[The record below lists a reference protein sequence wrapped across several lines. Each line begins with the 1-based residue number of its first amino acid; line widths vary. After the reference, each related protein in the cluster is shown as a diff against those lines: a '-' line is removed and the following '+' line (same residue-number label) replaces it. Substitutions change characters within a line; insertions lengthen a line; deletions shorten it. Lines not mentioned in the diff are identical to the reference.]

1 MILIKNKLLIIVLLF
16 SFVLP
21 LGGFGIKANS
31 NFISREGSSI
41 EDNFN
46 LTYKSAN
53 TSVETGFGI
62 FFYIDALP
70 NGLAL
75 EYSYEL
81 LNIQPLDMN
90 ISLNSESYQ
99 TEFVSLKQTQYF
111 TIRKNWKSLSVPLV
125 AKMAINYGIGYNT
138 HKLIVPSVS
147 LLKDITNTN
156 NIDDLFNQSN
166 QDFSLSDISD
176 LLSDYGQDANGIH
189 FQIGGQAKLLFFNIF
204 TSMRYTFLFES
215 NNSNMKSFPSIT
227 VSAGY
232 GI

>member
-1 MILIKNKLLIIVLLF
+1 MILIKNKLLIMVLLC

-31 NFISREGSSI
+31 NLISREGSSM
-41 EDNFN
+41 ENNFN
-46 LTYKSAN
+46 LAYESTN
-53 TSVETGFGI
+53 TTEGGLGI

-70 NGLAL
+70 SGLAV

-81 LNIQPLDMN
+81 LNVQSLDMN
-90 ISLNSESYQ
+90 ISLDSESYL
-99 TEFVSLKQTQYF
+99 TEFVSFKQSQYF
-111 TIRKNWKSLSVPLV
+111 TIRKNWKSLSVPFL

-166 QDFSLSDISD
+166 QDFSTSDING
-176 LLSDYGQDANGIH
+176 LLSDYGLDANGIH

-204 TSMRYTFLFES
+204 TSMRYTFLFET
-215 NNSNMKSFPSIT
+215 NNSNMKSFPSLT
-227 VSAGY
+227 VSAAY